1 MSVEVGLEDLKKRH
15 LEIHTVDKKLV
26 SSLTMK
32 STSRNQAEKFFNNF
46 NQLIND
52 NNIRHENVFRVD
64 VTKYIMGKRNSLKLV
79 IPGDDNKIYVQSF
92 EGYDTCTVI
101 EAVGMTGNDG
111 PIGIVFSGTDLKS
124 KWINGGSCFSYQDIL
139 KQDTN

>member
-1 MSVEVGLEDLKKRH
+1 
-15 LEIHTVDKKLV
+15 
-26 SSLTMK
+26 MK

-64 VTKYIMGKRNSLKLV
+64 VTKYIRGKRNSSKLV

-101 EAVGMTGNDG
+101 EAVSMTGNDG

-124 KWINGGSCFSYQDIL
+124 KWINEGSSFSYQDIL